1 MQRPSEHWKR
11 ANADHIVATYVK
23 RDVRGELGIHNLAKL
38 RRLVRSAAHQCGKM
52 LNYAAYLAYIWQI
65 LRFVRRLLAYI
76 WQVFVRK
83 AQKIYPLSGFSRKTC
98 AIYKRETSGQDA
110 KSAIYKPDITVQLR

>member
-23 RDVRGELGIHNLAKL
+23 RDVRGELGIHNIAKL

-52 LNYAAYLAYIWQI
+52 LNYAAYFAYIWQI

-83 AQKIYPLSGFSRKTC
+83 APKYPLSGFSRKAC
-98 AIYKRETSGQDA
+98 
-110 KSAIYKPDITVQLR
+110 AIYKPDIAVQLR

>member
-1 MQRPSEHWKR
+1 
-11 ANADHIVATYVK
+11 
-23 RDVRGELGIHNLAKL
+23 
-38 RRLVRSAAHQCGKM
+38 M
-52 LNYAAYLAYIWQI
+52 LNYAAYFAYIWQI

-83 AQKIYPLSGFSRKTC
+83 APKTPPPLSGFSRKAC
-98 AIYKRETSGQDA
+98 AIYERETSGQDA

>member
-1 MQRPSEHWKR
+1 
-11 ANADHIVATYVK
+11 
-23 RDVRGELGIHNLAKL
+23 
-38 RRLVRSAAHQCGKM
+38 M

-65 LRFVRRLLAYI
+65 LRFVRRRLAYI

-83 AQKIYPLSGFSRKTC
+83 VSKTCPLSGFSRRAC

-110 KSAIYKPDITVQLR
+110 KSAIYKPDIAVQFR